1 LHSIYNNRLNTLLS
15 FQNTKRMNE
24 TQKDTSSVS
33 SFIIDKK
40 EILDDYRLAME
51 SREVSYLGRKDVFTG
66 RAKFGIFGDGKELA
80 QLAMAKVFRKGD
92 FRSGYYRDQTFV
104 AAVGGM
110 TWQQFFAQLYAHT
123 DIKHDI
129 FSAGRSMNGHF
140 SNSWIDEKGAWKKQ
154 TELYNQIMDISPTA
168 GQIPRSLGIGYAS
181 KLFRN
186 NPELQEMDGFSN
198 NGNEVCFATIG
209 DASTS
214 QGMFFE
220 SINAAGVLQ
229 IPVIFAVW
237 DDGYGISVPS
247 DYQTTKSS
255 ISKALKGF
263 QQNEDGAGLEIIRA
277 RGWNYPELI
286 EAFQKAARFARDK
299 HVPCLLH
306 VYQMTQPQGH
316 STSGSHERYKS
327 KERLEWEN
335 EYDCNKKFK
344 EWILSEKIA
353 SEDELLQIELE
364 AVVVAKE
371 AREKA
376 WKACRVGI
384 DKNIKEAVLLLNK
397 AMLNSPQKAQLLNL
411 KKGLQNKQNAL
422 RRDSIGAIKKALRL
436 LVKEKGTEELTAYV
450 DKITKENA
458 KNYSSHLYSEFESS
472 PLHVKEVKAKYGGE
486 LQTLSGHQII
496 NAYFDGLFA
505 RNKKV
510 FAIGEDVGSIGDVN
524 QGFAGLQEKY
534 GNLRIDDTGIRETTI
549 IGQGI
554 GAAMRGLRP
563 IVEVQYFDYIYYC
576 LASLTDDL
584 ATLRYR
590 TFGQQLAPLII
601 RTRGH
606 RLEGIWHSGSPMA
619 TMINSLQGIHICVP
633 RNFVQAAG
641 LYNTLLSG
649 DDPGLVIEPLNSY
662 RLKEKLP
669 SNLDEVCVP
678 LGQTEILREGSDI
691 TVVTYGAMC
700 NIVLSASKELENVGI
715 SLEII
720 DVQTLLPFDRNG
732 SILES
737 LKKTNRIIFADEDM
751 PGGASAYM
759 MQQVIEEQGGYKYLD
774 SKAITISSKNHR
786 PAYGS
791 DGDYFS
797 KPNEDDIFDAA
808 YEIMKETSPNKY
820 P

>member
-1 LHSIYNNRLNTLLS
+1 MN
-15 FQNTKRMNE
+15 QN
-24 TQKDTSSVS
+24 QKDTSSVS

-51 SREVSYLGRKDVFTG
+51 SREVSYLGRKDVFMG

-110 TWQQFFAQLYAHT
+110 TWQQFFAQLYAHA

-140 SNSWIDEKGAWKKQ
+140 SNSWIDEKGRWKKQ

-186 NPELQEMDGFSN
+186 NPELQDMDGFSN

-229 IPVIFAVW
+229 IPVIFAIW

-247 DYQTTKSS
+247 EYQTTKSS

-263 QQNEDGAGLEIIRA
+263 QQNEDGAGLEIIEA

-306 VYQMTQPQGH
+306 AYQMTQPQGH

-327 KERLEWEN
+327 KERLTWEN
-335 EYDCNKKFK
+335 KYDCNKKFK

-353 SEDELLQIELE
+353 SEEELFQIESD
-364 AVVVAKE
+364 AVIVAKE
-371 AREKA
+371 AREQA
-376 WKACRVGI
+376 WKACRVSI
-384 DKNIKEAVLLLNK
+384 DKDIKEALMLLDK
-397 AMLNSPQKAQLLNL
+397 AINVSPQKAKLLIL
-411 KKGLQNKQNAL
+411 KKELQSKQNAL
-422 RRDSIGAIKKALRL
+422 RRDAIGAIKKALRL
-436 LVKEKGTEELTAYV
+436 LVKEKNTEDLSVYV
-450 DKITKENA
+450 EKITKENA
-458 KNYSSHLYSEFESS
+458 TNYSSHLYSEFDSS

-486 LQTLSGHQII
+486 QKTLSGHQII

-505 RNKKV
+505 RDKKV
-510 FAIGEDVGSIGDVN
+510 FAIGEDVGGIGDVN

-534 GNLRIDDTGIRETTI
+534 GALRIDDTGIRETTI

-576 LASLTDDL
+576 LASLTDDV

-590 TFGQQLAPLII
+590 TFGQQLAPLIV

-619 TMINSLQGIHICVP
+619 TMINSLRGMHICVP

-641 LYNTLLSG
+641 MYNTLLDG

-669 SNLDEVCVP
+669 SNLDEIRVP
-678 LGQTEILREGSDI
+678 LGQTETIKEGTDI

-700 NIVLSASKELENVGI
+700 NIVLSASKELESVGI
-715 SLEII
+715 SLEVI
-720 DVQTLLPFDRNG
+720 DVQTLLPFDRSG
-732 SILES
+732 SILKS
-737 LKKTNRIIFADEDM
+737 LQKTSRIIFADEDM

-797 KPNEDDIFDAA
+797 KPNEDDIFDAV
-808 YEIMKETSPNKY
+808 YEIMKEVRPNKY